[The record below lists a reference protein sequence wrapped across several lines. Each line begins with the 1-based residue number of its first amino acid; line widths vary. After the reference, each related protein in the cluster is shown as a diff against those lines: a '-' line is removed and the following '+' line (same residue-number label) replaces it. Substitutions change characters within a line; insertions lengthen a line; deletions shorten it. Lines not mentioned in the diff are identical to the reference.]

1 MRQPSLIPIVS
12 SRQGP
17 LVSCFAWGRTARDI
31 KKLVETETA
40 RIHVSPYIHNAR
52 PVSPP
57 HKHTCTS
64 LSLGSHT
71 YYVVLGPNAPP
82 SCFCSQAA
90 IQKKIDKG
98 DLPKDAPMKVPDNAV
113 KENIVS
119 IKPLDVLIEIF
130 EGTAHGQMLNKML
143 SMGSATFDLKG
154 ITLAEVHSRSH

>member
-1 MRQPSLIPIVS
+1 MRPH
-12 SRQGP
+12 RQGHQKAGRDRNSQNPCEP
-17 LVSCFAWGRTARDI
+17 LHTQR
-31 KKLVETETA
+31 
-40 RIHVSPYIHNAR
+40 SPCL
-52 PVSPP
+52 SPP
-57 HKHTCTS
+57 QTHLHIPFTRFA
-64 LSLGSHT
+64 HI
-71 YYVVLGPNAPP
+71 LGPNAPP